1 VKALAFSSLS
11 AFPGRAPAAS
21 KLTQRAEEGV
31 MLKSNL
37 MVIRFNK
44 PVVGREQEAVA
55 FFGRTL
61 DVYAKW
67 QAAGRI
73 HSFEEVV
80 LSPHSSDMNGLFLV
94 RGEPDKLTALRQS
107 DDFMAMVY
115 QSGYFL
121 EGFGVIEAYSG
132 EVLRSGM
139 QDWGAVIAASK

>member
-1 VKALAFSSLS
+1 
-11 AFPGRAPAAS
+11 
-21 KLTQRAEEGV
+21 

-44 PVVGREQEAVA
+44 PVLGREQEAVA
-55 FFGRTL
+55 FFARTL
-61 DVYAKW
+61 ELYAKW
-67 QAAGRI
+67 QAAGQI
-73 HSFEEVV
+73 QSFEEVV
-80 LSPHSSDMNGLFLV
+80 LSPHSSDMNGFFLV

-139 QDWGAVIAASK
+139 QHWGTVVAGLK